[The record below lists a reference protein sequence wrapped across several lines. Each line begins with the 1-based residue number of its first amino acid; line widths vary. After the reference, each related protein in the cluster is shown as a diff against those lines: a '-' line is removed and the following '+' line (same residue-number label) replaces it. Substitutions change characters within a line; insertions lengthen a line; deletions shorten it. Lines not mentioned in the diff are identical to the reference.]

1 MVNGNVDRGS
11 RHAGKTEIHAN
22 DFNQVQTDVC
32 ISMKGLVHDHEDHMD
47 HVEHV
52 EHVDV
57 VDLTAV
63 DSPLDM
69 LDVDAE
75 RGNRCLTALAP
86 SSHVDNTMRANKRKA
101 GVSVDDEHT
110 VIGRLKR
117 VQLMEPVERGGSGDE
132 GVRAGEGVGLEEG
145 FREGEG
151 AGRAQWYLD
160 DVEADGMYTDV
171 NKMLGEAH
179 LEMIERRSRTDGLH

>member
-1 MVNGNVDRGS
+1 MSYRVVNGNVDGGA

-32 ISMKGLVHDHEDHMD
+32 ISMKGLVHDHEDHVD
-47 HVEHV
+47 HV

-101 GVSVDDEHT
+101 GVSLDDEHT

-132 GVRAGEGVGLEEG
+132 GVRDGEGVGLEEG
-145 FREGEG
+145 FREGDG

-160 DVEADGMYTDV
+160 DVAGDGVYTDV

-179 LEMIERRSRTDGLH
+179 LEMIERRKLN